1 MCIPVFLNKMK
12 KKKSSIIILLPFLIL
27 VVFYELIPL
36 FQLLLGSFF
45 NPKNKT
51 ITLEYYIRIFTTPL
65 YKQALIN
72 SIRISLISS
81 VVGMGV
87 AFLGV
92 IASYE
97 KKSKIKKILY
107 LILNMTSNFSGIPL
121 AFAFMILM
129 GNTGVLTLLLKKTSL
144 PFWSDFNLYS
154 GTGLVVVYIY
164 FQIPLATLLLM
175 PSFLVLK
182 KEWKES
188 AQLMGA
194 SNLIYWIKIGI
205 PNLLP
210 SLLGTFSV
218 LIANSLAA
226 YATAY
231 ALILNNYAL
240 LSLQI
245 SSKFKGDV
253 RVDKQMGGALAM
265 VLILLMF
272 VTIATNN
279 YFTKY
284 RKGHLKL

>member
-1 MCIPVFLNKMK
+1 MK
-12 KKKSSIIILLPFLIL
+12 KKKSYAVMLLPFLIL
-27 VVFYELIPL
+27 VIFYELIPL
-36 FQLLLGSFF
+36 FQLLIGSFF
-45 NPKNKT
+45 NPQNGA
-51 ITLEYYIRIFTTPL
+51 ITLDYYIRIFSTPL
-65 YKQALIN
+65 YQQALIN

-81 VVGMGV
+81 FVGMCV

-97 KKSKIKKILY
+97 KQSKVKKMLY

-129 GNTGVLTLLLKKTSL
+129 GNTGVLTLLLKNSGIPL
-144 PFWSDFNLYS
+144 WNNFNLYS
-154 GTGLVVVYIY
+154 GTGLIVVYIY

-175 PSFLVLK
+175 PSFLILK

-188 AQLMGA
+188 AKLMGA
-194 SNLIYWIKIGI
+194 SNLMYWIKIGI

-272 VTIATNN
+272 VAIITNN
-279 YFTKY
+279 HFVK
-284 RKGHLKL
+284 RKKAHLKF